1 MKFIPVRDFRT
12 RPAQIWRELPG
23 EEEMVITN
31 NGKPIAMLAPLSD
44 SNLEET
50 LKAFRKVK
58 AMNAVRNMQERS
70 FKNNND
76 KMTLDEINAEISATR
91 KNRK

>member
-12 RPAQIWRELPG
+12 RPAEIWKKLP
-23 EEEMVITN
+23 EAEEMVITN
-31 NGKPIAMLAPLSD
+31 NGKPIAMLAPVSD

-50 LKAFRKVK
+50 LRAFRKIK
-58 AMNAVRNMQERS
+58 AMDAVRKMQEQS
-70 FKNNND
+70 YQNGND
-76 KMTLDEINAEISATR
+76 KMSLDEINTEIAAAR